1 MVLAW
6 CPSRMPES
14 EPVRVN
20 ATEQCELLATAHK
33 EAEAFKDLAQR
44 KCEEL
49 DAEVAALQTDLRER
63 EAYMAT
69 QQAALSAMEE
79 EAHAQAAADAQDE
92 ARFRG
97 DLQALLDA
105 HLLPPLAAA
114 RQMAREAAGVVG
126 ECGRAEEA
134 ERIRLGLEVIA
145 RRQREH
151 RDPHLHPKGHHT
163 HRNSSKLNQRILVSA
178 PSRRRLPSG
187 SLGACMRACQ
197 RTRLGHVHTLTRGR
211 ARRWR
216 T

>member
-6 CPSRMPES
+6 CPSRRPES

-105 HLLPPLAAA
+105 HLWCHAGIKPPSWLIW
-114 RQMAREAAGVVG
+114 G
-126 ECGRAEEA
+126 AEGGQHA
-134 ERIRLGLEVIA
+134 PPWA
-145 RRQREH
+145 PRR
-151 RDPHLHPKGHHT
+151 
-163 HRNSSKLNQRILVSA
+163 
-178 PSRRRLPSG
+178 
-187 SLGACMRACQ
+187 CQ
-197 RTRLGHVHTLTRGR
+197 TPR
-211 ARRWR
+211 ARCRR
-216 T
+216 

>member
-14 EPVRVN
+14 EPVLVN

-134 ERIRLGLEVIA
+134 ERIRLGHEVIA

-163 HRNSSKLNQRILVSA
+163 NRNSSKLNQRILVSA

-216 T
+216 S

>member
-14 EPVRVN
+14 EPVLVN

-97 DLQALLDA
+97 DLQALIDA

-114 RQMAREAAGVVG
+114 RQMARDAAGVVG
-126 ECGRAEEA
+126 ESGRAEEA
-134 ERIRLGLEVIA
+134 ERFRLGREVIPCDDAGDDGYLLLRRRDDDVYLFLHRREAKA
-145 RRQREH
+145 RRGDGE
-151 RDPHLHPKGHHT
+151 
-163 HRNSSKLNQRILVSA
+163 
-178 PSRRRLPSG
+178 
-187 SLGACMRACQ
+187 
-197 RTRLGHVHTLTRGR
+197 
-211 ARRWR
+211 
-216 T
+216 